1 MSLDRPA
8 WGLALG
14 GGAVR
19 GHAHVGAIEA
29 LEAAGLRPDYLAG
42 TSAGALVASLL
53 GFGLDAARI
62 AAALVD
68 LKWRSVSRVSLRRS
82 GIFSNRELGDLC
94 EELLGSADLRDAAT
108 PLAVVA
114 ADIGTGERVL
124 LREGPV
130 SEAVR
135 ASSAIPGIFEP
146 VEIGGRMLVDGSI
159 VENVPAR
166 AARELGAD
174 VVAAISLDSGL
185 DFAAPHRIMEVLV
198 NAFEISVASASSVQL
213 GRDADVVVRPELGPY
228 RHWDTGAAEA
238 IRAEG
243 RRAVR
248 DAIPQI
254 ERAIGP
260 R

>member
-1 MSLDRPA
+1 M
-8 WGLALG
+8 
-14 GGAVR
+14 R

-29 LEAAGLRPDYLAG
+29 LESAGLRPDCLTG
-42 TSAGALVASLL
+42 TSAGALVASLAA
-53 GFGLDAARI
+53 FGLDAARI

-94 EELLGSADLRDAAT
+94 EELLGPADLREAAT

-130 SEAVR
+130 ADAVR

-146 VEIGGRMLVDGSI
+146 VEIRGRMLVDGSI
-159 VENVPAR
+159 VENVPAH

-174 VVAAISLDSGL
+174 VVVAISLDAGL
-185 DFAAPHRIMEVLV
+185 DFEAPHRIMEVVV
-198 NAFEISVASASSVQL
+198 NAFEISVASASAAQL
-213 GRDADVVVRPELGPY
+213 GRDADVIVRPELGPY

-243 RRAVR
+243 RRATREAVPHIEKTIGAVSR
-248 DAIPQI
+248 DLRGA
-254 ERAIGP
+254 R